1 MQSYKNK
8 MERTHMLR
16 WIKERLLQR
25 TGKTKSNIVKLNWKK
40 AELEKL
46 LAQKENMTPEEFRRA
61 YNNLIQ

>member
-1 MQSYKNK
+1 
-8 MERTHMLR
+8 MLR

-61 YNNLIQ
+61 YNNLIL